1 MRLKTTERLIMK
13 NKTFVALATALMTLV
28 ICFVLFPSTAKA
40 NGDSEIEVDIKPEE
54 IVSTTPYTVNGIER
68 TLILLNTS
76 SVYLKVGEEKPKL
89 VSANLKEFGF
99 DKNGVVWF
107 LPSYDTAIE
116 YYSDMF
122 PGRSHIIPIGE
133 YNFVDDV
140 ESLIF
145 DTSSGQKF
153 VTGYKTFDGQT
164 HPILTLD
171 EMKAQLGISDNPSQ
185 PTPSTPAPS
194 NPTPNP
200 VIPPASTSP
209 SNVQTQ
215 SPVTPNT
222 PVVTPDVPTVSA
234 EPVVTPKVS
243 NKVSIK
249 KNGST
254 TSIYEGDTVVSKL
267 ELKKGTL
274 IWKGTTKSGKY
285 KNVKSA
291 GYIKKSKNFAFITK
305 KGVAYI
311 VSSKTGKKTRIVK
324 KGAKKLVLSG
334 KYVTKIK
341 TKSGSVNVSN
351 K

>member
-1 MRLKTTERLIMK
+1 MK

-40 NGDSEIEVDIKPEE
+40 YTISESEISK
-54 IVSTTPYTVNGIER
+54 TYTYNINSSNR
-68 TLILLNTS
+68 TLYVLKNGCISYSVGSDGPVLLSYFASET
-76 SVYLKVGEEKPKL
+76 
-89 VSANLKEFGF
+89 GF
-99 DKNGVVWF
+99 DKYGTVWLLMENTIYWWNYDLAGGFNDFSGILYRVPKPNSSDPTAGV
-107 LPSYDTAIE
+107 D
-116 YYSDMF
+116 
-122 PGRSHIIPIGE
+122 
-133 YNFVDDV
+133 NV

-145 DTSSGQKF
+145 ETSGNQEF
-153 VTGYKTFDGQT
+153 VVGYKTLSGESY
-164 HPILTLD
+164 PILTF
-171 EMKAQLGISDNPSQ
+171 EQMKNYPNISYNPD
-185 PTPSTPAPS
+185 PLTPS

-200 VIPPASTSP
+200 VTPPAPTSP

-215 SPVTPNT
+215 SPATPNT

-249 KNGST
+249 KSGLT

-311 VSSKTGKKTRIVK
+311 VSSKTGKKMRIVK